1 MMSVSSKSAPST
13 ANVPSTQRQLK
24 VELLVLLLIVA
35 VGVASRF
42 LLDDL
47 PNFKPVAAL
56 ALFGGFYFQRQWL
69 AVAGLVG
76 MMLIS
81 DFFLGSYPLAITLSV
96 YFSLGLG
103 CWLGQK
109 INSASWRSKLQRYAG
124 VTSAAFAMAC
134 IFFVV
139 TNLAVWTAWYP
150 ATSQGLAT
158 CFVAAIPFFK
168 YTLAGNL
175 IFSIGLFGIYDVV
188 SEKSLTQAGNRIAA
202 IEQ

>member
-1 MMSVSSKSAPST
+1 MISVSSKSAPST
-13 ANVPSTQRQLK
+13 ANVSSAQRQLK

-42 LLDDL
+42 LLAEM

-56 ALFGGFYFQRQWL
+56 ALFGGFYFQRRWL
-69 AVAGLVG
+69 AVGGLVA
-76 MMLIS
+76 MMLVS
-81 DFFLGSYPLAITLSV
+81 DFFLGSYPLAIALSV
-96 YFSLGLG
+96 YLSLGLG
-103 CWLGQK
+103 CWLGLK
-109 INSASWRSKLQRYAG
+109 INSTQWRNKLQRYAG
-124 VTSAAFAMAC
+124 VTAAAFAMAC

-150 ATSQGLAT
+150 QTSEGIVA

-175 IFSIGLFGIYDVV
+175 IFSIGLFAIYDVV
-188 SEKSLTQAGNRIAA
+188 SEFSFIPAGNKVAA
-202 IEQ
+202 IER